1 MGATPT
7 PWRPCIKR
15 FTKCLRREGPYSHGT
30 GRAERAGGRRTD
42 LLKEIKSQA
51 AGNPLLQNAD
61 QADKASEEKMFDIDG
76 GKLIASLTKVY
87 ANVMDSATSSPN
99 TSCFHGRR
107 QPTISIE
114 DYLVRMRNYFKCSDA
129 CFLLAL
135 VYIIR
140 MVDLCPNFVVNVFSI
155 HRLLATS
162 LLVSVKFHD
171 DIVFSN
177 TFYAKVCG
185 IPHEELNTAELEFL
199 KMINWNLR
207 FSKEDF
213 TKMYSEVVI
222 AAEKAG

>member
-1 MGATPT
+1 
-7 PWRPCIKR
+7 RDI
-15 FTKCLRREGPYSHGT
+15 LR
-30 GRAERAGGRRTD
+30 D
-42 LLKEIKSQA
+42 VKSQA
-51 AGNPLLQNAD
+51 GKDSQKREEQVD
-61 QADKASEEKMFDIDG
+61 GSSDKEMIEIDG

-87 ANVMDSATSSPN
+87 ANVMDSARSSQT
-99 TSCFHGRR
+99 TSCFHGLR
-107 QPTISIE
+107 QPSISIE
-114 DYLVRMRNYFKCSDA
+114 DYLVRLRSYFKCSDA

-171 DIVFSN
+171 DIFYSN

-185 IPHEELNTAELEFL
+185 IPQEELNAAELEFL
-199 KMINWNLR
+199 KMINWNLG

-213 TKMYSEVVI
+213 KKMYSEVLV